1 MTKRGSVDVAFF
13 TINGQSVLGTLTEF
27 TEDRSAILERSD
39 TLADAWEEHTYA
51 GVRMAEL
58 TQEGFYDDAAG
69 SVHDALS
76 SGPGI
81 SKVLTYGLSG
91 NASGRN
97 FTGWAGAI
105 EVNYE
110 RIFSRDDFTKARAT
124 YKNNGPVDNGN
135 IILSERTVTASN
147 NNIATPWDN
156 GVSSTGGVF
165 YWQQILSSGVAPL
178 NAKVRHSSDALSWA
192 SICQTAS
199 SSSPRGE
206 RVVTTGTVERYLAVQ
221 WDTDLAGTTNPSYTI
236 HAGFARKP
244 TSNIP

>member
-1 MTKRGSVDVAFF
+1 MTKRGSADVAFF

-27 TEDRSAILERSD
+27 TEDRSAVLERSD

-135 IILSERTVTASN
+135 IILTERTVTASN
-147 NNIATPWDN
+147 TNIGTPWDS
-156 GVSSTGGVF
+156 GVSTTGGVF
-165 YWQQILSSGVAPL
+165 YWQQTMATGVPELSARL
-178 NAKVRHSSDALSWA
+178 RHSSDALSWA
-192 SICQTAS
+192 SDCFTAS
-199 SSSPRGE
+199 SSGTRGQ
-206 RVVTTGTVERYLAVQ
+206 RVVTTAVIERYVAVQ
-221 WDTDLAGTTNPSYTI
+221 WDTAGPSTNPSYTI